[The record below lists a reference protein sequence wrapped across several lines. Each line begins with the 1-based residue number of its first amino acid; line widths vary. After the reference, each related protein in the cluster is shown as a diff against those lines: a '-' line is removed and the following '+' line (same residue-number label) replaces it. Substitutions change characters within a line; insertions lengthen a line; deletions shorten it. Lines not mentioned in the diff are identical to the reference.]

1 MNLAINII
9 WNIIL
14 IGFSSYVIWRATDG
28 FELASDY
35 LGRKFS
41 KGIKGA
47 SLNAIASSMPE
58 FLATLFFLFYIRE
71 ADSYSGGIGITGGSA
86 VFNIL
91 VIPICIYFVVMITQK
106 VSRVPVNRK
115 IIFRDGIVLLA
126 MTALVALVVNRPT
139 LDYRHGLLLTMP
151 YFLYL
156 GWLFLSAK
164 DELKEEVPFAYIPRE
179 KNSGSK
185 AYMRIDLEKI
195 LLGGKQIRNDNAWIL
210 LTGSVIV
217 MVLGTWLL
225 VYGTD
230 QLGKTLHIP
239 LIFVSVVLAAAASSI
254 PDTMISM
261 RDAKKGNYEDA
272 FSNALG
278 SNIFD
283 ISFALGF
290 PLLLYTLVYE
300 PVRMDPL
307 IIEASSELWLFL
319 LGITAVTFLLLVTG
333 KYLTRSKVWVM
344 VLLYIAFIIFIIIE
358 LILKVDTSDYL
369 YEFLPGI
376 C

>member
-1 MNLAINII
+1 MTLAINIL

-14 IGFSSYVIWRATDG
+14 IGVSSYVIWRATDG

-35 LGRKFS
+35 LGRKLS

-91 VIPICIYFVVMITQK
+91 VIPICIYFVVLTTQK

-115 IIFRDGIVLLA
+115 IILRDGTVLLV
-126 MTALVALVVNRPT
+126 MTALAALVINRPT
-139 LDYRHGLLLTMP
+139 LDYRHGLLMTMP

-156 GWLFLSAK
+156 GWLFISAK
-164 DELKEEVPFAYIPRE
+164 DTMKEEVPFAYIPKE
-179 KNSGSK
+179 KISGSK

-261 RDAKKGNYEDA
+261 RDAKKGNHEDA

-307 IIEASSELWLFL
+307 IIETSSELWLFL
-319 LGITAVTFLLLVTG
+319 LGITAVTFLLLVSG
-333 KYLTRSKVWVM
+333 KYLTRSKVWIM

-358 LILKVDTSDYL
+358 MILKVDTSDYL

>member
-1 MNLAINII
+1 MNLALNILLYLF
-9 WNIIL
+9 L
-14 IGFSSYVIWRATDG
+14 IGISSYIIWRATDG

-35 LGRKFS
+35 LGRKLS

-71 ADSYSGGIGITGGSA
+71 PDSFSGGIGITGGSA

-91 VIPICIYFVVMITQK
+91 VIPIGIYFVVMITQK
-106 VSRVPVNRK
+106 ISRVPVNRK
-115 IIFRDGIVLLA
+115 IIFRDGIVLLV
-126 MTALVALVVNRPT
+126 MTALVAIVVNRPT
-139 LDYRHGLLLTMP
+139 LDYRHGLLLTLP
-151 YFLYL
+151 YFIYL
-156 GWLFLSAK
+156 GWLFVSAK
-164 DELKEEVPFAYIPRE
+164 ESMKEEVSFVYLPRH
-179 KNSGSK
+179 KRSGSMDFAK
-185 AYMRIDLEKI
+185 IDLEKI
-195 LLGGKQIRNDNAWIL
+195 ILRGKQVRKENAWIL
-210 LTGSVIV
+210 LIGSVIV

-225 VYGTD
+225 VFGTD
-230 QLGKTLHIP
+230 KLGKILHIP

-261 RDAKKGNYEDA
+261 RDARKGNYEDA

-300 PVRMDPL
+300 PISMNTN
-307 IIEASSELWLFL
+307 IIETSSELWLFL
-319 LGITAVTFLLLVTG
+319 LGITAIMIVLLVTG
-333 KYLTRSKVWVM
+333 KYLTMTKIWIM
-344 VLLYIAFIIFIIIE
+344 VLLYIAFIVFIVIE
-358 LILKVDTSDYL
+358 LIYKIDTTDYL
-369 YEFLPGI
+369 YEFLPG
-376 C
+376 

>member
-1 MNLAINII
+1 MNLAINILFYLF
-9 WNIIL
+9 L
-14 IGFSSYVIWRATDG
+14 IGISSYVIWRATDG

-35 LGRKFS
+35 LGRNLS

-71 ADSYSGGIGITGGSA
+71 PDSFSGGIGITGGSA

-106 VSRVPVNRK
+106 ISRVPVNRK
-115 IIFRDGIVLLA
+115 IILRDGIVLLA

-139 LDYRHGLLLTMP
+139 LDYRHGLLLTLP
-151 YFLYL
+151 YFVYL
-156 GWLFLSAK
+156 GWLFVSAK
-164 DELKEEVPFAYIPRE
+164 DSMKEEVPFVYPPRQ
-179 KNSGSK
+179 KSSGSMDFVK
-185 AYMRIDLEKI
+185 IDLEKI
-195 LLGGKQIRNDNAWIL
+195 LLRGKQIRKENAWVL
-210 LTGSVIV
+210 LIGSVIV

-225 VYGTD
+225 VFGTD
-230 QLGKTLHIP
+230 KLGKILHIP

-261 RDAKKGNYEDA
+261 RDARKGNYEDA

-300 PVRMDPL
+300 PISMNTN
-307 IIEASSELWLFL
+307 IIETSSELWLFL
-319 LGITAVTFLLLVTG
+319 FGITAIMVVLLVTG
-333 KYLTRSKVWVM
+333 KYLTRTKIWIMVM
-344 VLLYIAFIIFIIIE
+344 LYIAFIVFIIIE
-358 LILKVDTSDYL
+358 LIYKIDTSDHL

-376 C
+376 